1 METGQQ
7 LKMQWV
13 KTLRKKKMSKKRNG
27 IGSDGYL
34 LSLYSSQ

>member
-7 LKMQWV
+7 LKMQWG
-13 KTLRKKKMSKKRNG
+13 KNLREKKKSKKRKG
-27 IGSDGYL
+27 IGSDEYL